1 MFSLLS
7 KHGISVDLIIQSIGN
22 GKKKDISFTV
32 TEGDCEP
39 ALKLLQG
46 ENNTLHYD
54 DIKWSK
60 DVSKVSIVGTG
71 MMSSVGVASKMFEAL
86 YDENININMIS
97 TSEIKVSVLVDQKD
111 AERAVVAIH
120 DKFMI

>member
-1 MFSLLS
+1 M
-7 KHGISVDLIIQSIGN
+7 IA
-22 GKKKDISFTV
+22 
-32 TEGDCEP
+32 EGDCDE

-46 ENNTLHYD
+46 ENNTLHYE

-86 YDENININMIS
+86 YDANININMIA
-97 TSEIKVSVLVDQKD
+97 TSEIKISVLVDQKD

-120 DKFMI
+120 DKFLV